1 MYNTAKKSNQ
11 TPSVWD
17 DRVGLAD
24 KYHHVRHDEGLRSDV
39 PPTPA
44 HDGSAGL
51 QNKACRG
58 QTVNLNQMDH
68 FIIAQQLDVNVVL
81 GSHMSAHLV
90 SP

>member
-1 MYNTAKKSNQ
+1 MYNKQRNPTKRLLFGTIGSA
-11 TPSVWD
+11 
-17 DRVGLAD
+17 LAD